1 MDRMPERLL
10 AADDPEAITC
20 PTKTVGRRLIVTDL
34 AGNCLPRTLS
44 GLGIPETEL
53 GRHIAWDIGIGA
65 VSRLM
70 ADALGAA
77 STRPHRAAIG
87 PPRAIRE
94 PVQADL
100 VVVREDLVAGLTG
113 DAEVAARH
121 RHLLPVQQ
129 PSNELQTLIH
139 GFTHLPGHLALPA
152 KGPIV

>member
-100 VVVREDLVAGLTG
+100 VKSELRRRSNLCHTPVTQIPWPRRWIRGSSSL
-113 DAEVAARH
+113 ARDN
-121 RHLLPVQQ
+121 P
-129 PSNELQTLIH
+129 
-139 GFTHLPGHLALPA
+139 
-152 KGPIV
+152 

>member
-1 MDRMPERLL
+1 MAIENRVDCADGWGVHIRIEPGELVPDLRRAPARLVLLETHDLRLDLERQL
-10 AADDPEAITC
+10 
-20 PTKTVGRRLIVTDL
+20 VG
-34 AGNCLPRTLS
+34 
-44 GLGIPETEL
+44 
-53 GRHIAWDIGIGA
+53 
-65 VSRLM
+65 VS
-70 ADALGAA
+70 
-77 STRPHRAAIG
+77 IG
-87 PPRAIRE
+87 PPRAIGE

-100 VVVREDLVAGLTG
+100 VVAREDFVAGLTG